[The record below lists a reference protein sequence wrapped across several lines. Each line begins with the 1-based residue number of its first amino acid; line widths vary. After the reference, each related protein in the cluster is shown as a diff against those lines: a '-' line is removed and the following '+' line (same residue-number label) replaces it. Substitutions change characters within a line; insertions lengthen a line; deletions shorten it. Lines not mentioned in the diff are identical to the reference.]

1 MTFDLGTQLD
11 RPGRPKLAVALCDGD
26 SNAGLKQ
33 FAHVEVRRQ
42 MGVNTTA
49 SVATSYHPHA
59 GMGFVLATSRTLT
72 DTLDADL
79 TYQVG
84 PESVMSFG
92 LTRRGENNYTSGRI
106 EVLHLLSLLTSN
118 TASLLSHLCLADPPV
133 KTTRGV

>member
-1 MTFDLGTQLD
+1 M
-11 RPGRPKLAVALCDGD
+11 ALCDGD
-26 SNAGLKQ
+26 SIAGLKQ

-92 LTRRGENNYTSGRI
+92 LTRRGEKTYTSGRI
-106 EVLHLLSLLTSN
+106 EVLHVLSLLFCN
-118 TASLLSHLCLADPPV
+118 TASFHLCLVDPPV
-133 KTTRGV
+133 KTTRAVQSPALSAAVNVIF